1 MGHWCNTTLSG
12 YPHLM
17 YTERV
22 GVVFGPSVNVMAL
35 SKQIRHIAISLAL
48 AGLLIFS
55 STLGSVWH
63 THSDGSERACPVC
76 HYSHQAADKP
86 LDGHRLP
93 VLAPVGRNTD
103 AVLPAF
109 EPAPDIHRV
118 PARAPPSA

>member
-1 MGHWCNTTLSG
+1 
-12 YPHLM
+12 
-17 YTERV
+17 
-22 GVVFGPSVNVMAL
+22 MA
-35 SKQIRHIAISLAL
+35 SKSQIRNVVASLAL
-48 AGLLIFS
+48 AALLIFS

-63 THSDGSERACPVC
+63 SHSDGSERACPVC

-93 VLAPVGRNTD
+93 VLAPVGRNID

-109 EPAPDIHRV
+109 EPSPDFHRV

>member
-1 MGHWCNTTLSG
+1 
-12 YPHLM
+12 
-17 YTERV
+17 
-22 GVVFGPSVNVMAL
+22 MA
-35 SKQIRHIAISLAL
+35 SKSQIRHVVVSLAL

-63 THSDGSERACPVC
+63 SHSDGSERACPVC

-103 AVLPAF
+103 AVQPAF
-109 EPAPDIHRV
+109 VAAPDIHRV